1 MILISS
7 SRSVFRYDAV
17 SPERKRF
24 ALAPSSSWRALL
36 QPSCS
41 SPVSSLSCLSSPSKV
56 AARTHTQSTIRPRQ
70 AKSRPT
76 KHLISSLVSIYTHN
90 HKSLTRAGSESSLHR
105 DPRLQRGLS
114 ELPKSASPRYK
125 WALFTTHALFA
136 RVVPHLSPLPRS
148 P

>member
-36 QPSCS
+36 PPSCS

-70 AKSRPT
+70 AKSRAT
-76 KHLISSLVSIYTHN
+76 KHLISSLVSIYAQPQIF
-90 HKSLTRAGSESSLHR
+90 TRAGSESSLHR

-114 ELPKSASPRYK
+114 TLPKSAPPRYE
-125 WALFTTHALFA
+125 WAMFTTHALFA